1 MSQTYK
7 QDENLD
13 IYIGARPLKD
23 QIYMIMPTYDLLKEQ
38 IDHIRSTAQQFASNK
53 NSDIVKKES
62 NNTIG
67 VFGSRGTGK
76 TSAIYTV
83 QEYLLE
89 GKRGEENILLPI
101 IEPDNFGENTKIMG
115 SIVGLL
121 KETVNDLLTE
131 IRKQNGNEIEE
142 LNHFYNNC
150 VLKDN
155 NVLRQKMDELIE
167 YHLYTESQ
175 YRTLLSQNYDD
186 LATHINKSSRLLIP
200 DIKFKKKLL
209 ALIDEIVATQKKL
222 YKIEKE
228 VLLFIFIDD
237 IDLKTTKC
245 RELVDSLLQYANHP
259 NVVTVLSGDYNIL
272 VESFTIALLHDE
284 NLSLSQLSPNTK
296 LRERE
301 NRSLGEEEDI
311 TILERKL
318 ELSHEYLKKIIPPA
332 RRHQLVNWNMETI
345 PQFAFGEIT
354 LASQL
359 QLLMRNNQIFGYH
372 DISKEISKGSLLP
385 IKNSFAIFD
394 KKARGLVNVYYH
406 IHQINQILSSAQYLD
421 STPEEQEKIKFIHI
435 KALIDTIILS
445 SGELIVDQQQ
455 FMDKLI
461 RWGSNQ
467 ESSYIDYETDTL
479 QLELLIMGEI
489 IKEHLPK
496 IRYDEA
502 AFSGMKKVLFHELA
516 LSESDKRN
524 AANDNSSFIKHA
536 NKWRYPLYR
545 IVRGILIHTK
555 PRSALLLLEYLS
567 RASGESYYYE
577 YHHSP
582 ERYEKD
588 RFIFMS
594 IYKLSVEDENF
605 LIDLYEQSHSFKINE
620 VNESI
625 NFLNDIC
632 AVSAE
637 YSLTERMF
645 DKLLSK
651 FRVEVDK
658 STAPDER
665 VKAKDLYIKRELFI
679 NTLVQLSNILDID
692 KNNDSKKNKD
702 VYGTLIHEDLLSKEY
717 RMMLK
722 INRNFNENKNL
733 SVSLL
738 RMLDASVNKLGDL
751 LYERLSSSYIV
762 VGITREFKDEY
773 SKFINGENGENTK
786 YTRVKREIS
795 RIIKLNQ
802 IDSMNNYIKIEEFI
816 SLYKEIDKLS
826 KNNRVWYGQYEA
838 IRFLAVIKR
847 TAYIE
852 SDFFAGNEIP
862 FLQELAK
869 YYKGS
874 NLSIKTDIE
883 FEKAKK
889 DMSVMLKNAY
899 DVIRGNIEESLAEF
913 DMSLEDDEN

>member
-53 NSDIVKKES
+53 NSGIVKKES

-121 KETVNDLLTE
+121 KETVNDLLKE
-131 IRKQNGNEIEE
+131 IRKQNGNDIEE

-175 YRTLLSQNYDD
+175 YRTLLNQNYDD

-209 ALIDEIVATQKKL
+209 ALIDEIVVTQKKL
-222 YKIEKE
+222 YKVEKE

-245 RELVDSLLQYANHP
+245 RELVDSILQYANHP

-284 NLSLSQLSPNTK
+284 NLNLSQLSPNTK
-296 LRERE
+296 LRER
-301 NRSLGEEEDI
+301 SLEDGGNI

-332 RRHQLVNWNMETI
+332 CRHQLVNWNIETI
-345 PQFAFGEIT
+345 PQFAFGERT

-359 QLLMRNNQIFGYH
+359 QLLMRDNQMFGYH
-372 DISKEISKGSLLP
+372 DISQEVSKDSLRP

-406 IHQINQILSSAQYLD
+406 IHQINRILSSAQYMET
-421 STPEEQEKIKFIHI
+421 TPEEQDKIKFIHI

-445 SGELIVDQQQ
+445 SGELIVYQQQ
-455 FMDKLI
+455 FMDRLI

-467 ESSYIDYETDTL
+467 ESSFIDYETDTL

-502 AFSGMKKVLFHELA
+502 AFFEMKKVLFHELA
-516 LSESDKRN
+516 LSESDKKN
-524 AANDNSSFIKHA
+524 TTDDNSSFIKHA
-536 NKWRYPLYR
+536 NKWRYPLYC
-545 IVRGILIHTK
+545 IVRGILVHTK

-588 RFIFMS
+588 RFVFMS
-594 IYKLSVEDENF
+594 LYKLSLEDENF

-632 AVSAE
+632 AISAE

-645 DKLLSK
+645 EKLLSK

-665 VKAKDLYIKRELFI
+665 VKAKDLYIKRVLFI

-692 KNNDSKKNKD
+692 KNNDSTKDKD
-702 VYGTLIHEDLLSKEY
+702 VYDTLIHEDLLLKEY

-722 INRNFNENKNL
+722 INRNLNENKNL

-738 RMLDASVNKLGDL
+738 RMLDTSVNKLGDL
-751 LYERLSSSYIV
+751 LYKRLIDSYSDIFV
-762 VGITREFKDEY
+762 CTTKEFMDEY
-773 SKFINGENGENTK
+773 LKFINGKNGKNTK
-786 YTRVKREIS
+786 YSSVIFW
-795 RIIKLNQ
+795 LNHN
-802 IDSMNNYIKIEEFI
+802 DFVDKYIKIEDFI
-816 SLYKEIDKLS
+816 SVYKEIDKLS

-847 TAYIE
+847 TVHIE

-889 DMSVMLKNAY
+889 EMSVMLKNAY

-913 DMSLEDDEN
+913 DMTLEDDEN